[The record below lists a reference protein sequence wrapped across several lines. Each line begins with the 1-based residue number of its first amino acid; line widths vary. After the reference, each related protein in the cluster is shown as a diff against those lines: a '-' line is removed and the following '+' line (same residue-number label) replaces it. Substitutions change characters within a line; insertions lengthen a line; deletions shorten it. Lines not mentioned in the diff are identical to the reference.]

1 MGQKELVF
9 SVFLKTR
16 YFKELNTTELYE
28 LLKARSE
35 IFVVE
40 QNCVYQDLDD
50 RDYESLHVFYEEDG
64 KVIAYLRA
72 FRKEEETVQ
81 IGRVLTVKHGTGLGG
96 KLLKESDAEKLIGT
110 ARQAVEQGIAPKSD
124 VITVLGKLCMGHTA
138 EIAELYADGTAG
150 SHIIY

>member
-96 KLLKESDAEKLIGT
+96 KLLKEGVRQIQMKMNPKRIYIEAQSYAIGYYE
-110 ARQAVEQGIAPKSD
+110 REGFRVCSEEFLEEGIPH
-124 VITVLGKLCMGHTA
+124 VQMVL
-138 EIAELYADGTAG
+138 EL
-150 SHIIY
+150 